1 MISRRIAVVSAGQD
15 RHQAPAADRDQ
26 IGARQ
31 QAVDAI
37 DAAVVRAELAL
48 QVEAVL
54 RGRAAFQIA
63 QADGVDLDVD
73 DRLAGHRRY
82 RASDDAA
89 LDHAYVGRVTG
100 PVILLL

>member
-1 MISRRIAVVSAGQD
+1 
-15 RHQAPAADRDQ
+15 
-26 IGARQ
+26 Q

-54 RGRAAFQIA
+54 RGRAAFQIT

-73 DRLAGHRRY
+73 DRLAGHRRH
-82 RASDDAA
+82 RASDDAD

-100 PVILLL
+100 PVILLLASFVVVGHGDIAGQVGVKQVSAGRKV